1 MIRLFMVTD
10 NKKLSR
16 RTLIKTTGGLGI
28 AGLAGCAGLSGPS
41 NQTTSQETIKAAWVY
56 LSETGDLGWTHAHDQ
71 GRQAVEEDLD
81 FVTTSYT
88 EAVPPS
94 DARSTFE
101 QYAQD
106 DYDILFGTTFGY
118 NDAMMNLSQEY
129 NDLAW
134 EHCNGIETGD
144 NLGIFYG
151 KMYQARYLAGVA
163 AGMVTDSNTIGFIGT
178 NPISH
183 TIREINGF
191 AAGVKHV
198 NPDAEILVRWINAF
212 FDPTKSKQATEAL
225 IDEGADVTAQLTD
238 SPQTVETAANN
249 DVWSVGSNSPMKEY
263 GGEYY
268 LTSGVWNW
276 GVFYKSAI
284 QAVAN
289 EEWEPD
295 FDWPGISE
303 EIVVLDDWGPNV
315 PEEVKSEVETRRQQL
330 VDGELSVWDETKFED
345 AGRQTLYFDMGTY
358 IDNIKGSVPG

>member
-1 MIRLFMVTD
+1 MLTNDSKVT
-10 NKKLSR
+10 R
-16 RTLIKTTGGLGI
+16 RRILKATAGVGI
-28 AGLAGCAGLSGPS
+28 AGLAGCTGDSGPGE
-41 NQTTSQETIKAAWVY
+41 SQETVKAAWVY

-81 FVTTSYT
+81 FAETSYT
-88 EAVPPS
+88 ESVPPG
-94 DARSTFE
+94 DAPSTFE
-101 QYAQD
+101 QYAED
-106 DYDILFGTTFGY
+106 GYDILFGTTFGY

-129 NDLAW
+129 GDAAW

-144 NLGIFYG
+144 NMGIYYG

-198 NPDAEILVRWINAF
+198 NPEAELIVRWINTF

-238 SPQTVETAANN
+238 SPQTVETAASNG
-249 DVWSVGSNSPMKEY
+249 VWSVGSNSPMKEY
-263 GGEYY
+263 GGDTY
-268 LTSGVWNW
+268 LTSGIWNW
-276 GVFYKSAI
+276 GVFYKDAVR
-284 QAVAN
+284 AVADD
-289 EEWEPD
+289 EWSPD
-295 FDWPGISE
+295 FDWPGLADG
-303 EIVVLDDWGPNV
+303 VVELDEWGPNV
-315 PEEVKSEVETRRQQL
+315 PEEVKSEVESRKQQL
-330 VDGELSVWDETKFED
+330 IDGDLSVWQDTKFED

-358 IDNIKGSVPG
+358 IDNIQGSVPG